1 MHDAPMMG
9 YGQNPLIQELMDEVA
24 NQAAEMDGQLTD
36 VSAKIL
42 DEAADLSEDELDAT
56 VPGVDGS
63 LGQRIFNVGKF
74 QKAGQ
79 LMTFKVAYEQD
90 KKYVAWVRKFIKG
103 KNTDPTKANRPTM
116 TQTVTFGDGGTPKGE
131 GSGGGSTTAAQGE
144 GHGDTTTGAD
154 DLRCNECCIVGANA
168 HPASASSQSS
178 GAWEDQWVVANEPEA
193 ETVTETLQERRRRAI
208 REQIELLTYQ
218 LEEMQEAEDL

>member
-116 TQTVTFGDGGTPKGE
+116 TQFRLYIALRDQRKSLRLQMNPEPSLQMPGQSPSVMVARPKAKAVAAAPRQQLKAKAMGTQRRVPMT
-131 GSGGGSTTAAQGE
+131 SGAMSA
-144 GHGDTTTGAD
+144 
-154 DLRCNECCIVGANA
+154 
-168 HPASASSQSS
+168 ASSARMPTRPQRARNRPELGRIS
-178 GAWEDQWVVANEPEA
+178 GWWRTSQ
-193 ETVTETLQERRRRAI
+193 RRR
-208 REQIELLTYQ
+208 Q
-218 LEEMQEAEDL
+218 